1 MVYPASLLNPTGVS
15 LLKFIF
21 LNENCLFFLNK
32 IKRGVLRRGTSV
44 AWPNGIV
51 PYEFLPGYG
60 MDSFMKLNFETNE
73 KIFFKA
79 VGENYRHYKNF
90 I

>member
-1 MVYPASLLNPTGVS
+1 L
-15 LLKFIF
+15 FI
-21 LNENCLFFLNK
+21 FLNK

-60 MDSFMKLNFETNE
+60 MNIFVNSIFKQMKRNVL
-73 KIFFKA
+73 
-79 VGENYRHYKNF
+79 
-90 I
+90 